1 MFRNQILTQGRNSIV
16 LLSII
21 GTLGACSQSNNTPVA
36 ATINP
41 KNISTSSKPVMGA
54 VSSFAANGGA
64 VTDVVNNISYDA
76 DAGTA
81 TINRATNDVN
91 MTGAQSAGSNITK
104 LEDSSGLTSALI
116 IAQTTDGNGYAASYR
131 DGDLARSNPEHS
143 VLIGG
148 ASTTSAPQ
156 FGGTYRGDYAGF
168 ASQHLGGFQTD
179 GVITGNVSMTVGG
192 TIVAPTVSGGITGRT
207 SGLAP
212 VTFAAL
218 PVTGANFS
226 GLVAPTTGFLG
237 QPVTGTV
244 SGTFFETDSQGQNAD
259 EVVGTLLLQGGTCVA
274 GGVSNGTCAIESG
287 AFQAAN

>member
-148 ASTTSAPQ
+148 ASTTSAPLA
-156 FGGTYRGDYAGF
+156 GMYTGDYAGF
-168 ASQHLGGFQTD
+168 GSQHGGGIPAD
-179 GVITGNVSMTVGG
+179 GVITGNVSMTVAGS
-192 TIVAPTVSGGITGRT
+192 IVAPTVSGGITSRS
-207 SGLAP
+207 SGLAD

-218 PVTGANFS
+218 PVTGASFT
-226 GLVAPTTGFLG
+226 GAVVPTTGFLG

-244 SGTFFETDSQGQNAD
+244 SGTFFETDSQGQYAD
-259 EVVGTLLLQGGTCVA
+259 EVVGTLLLQGGACVP
-274 GGVSNGTCAIESG
+274 GGVSGGNCAIESG